1 MVGVIQL
8 IFCLCELCGRSISCD
23 KDQFFCRQKKAR
35 KTKQNCL
42 FVVFLC
48 RFDYSIFPLGAG
60 SLSGQIPSRDRFP
73 LWAGSL
79 LGQVPTWGRFP
90 LGAGSL
96 SGQVPSQGRFPLG
109 AGSLLG
115 QVPSQ
120 GNFPLGRVLSR
131 ADLSNNCNSHD
142 VTFIVLHIMKV
153 SKNTSLQKD
162 RSIER

>member
-23 KDQFFCRQKKAR
+23 KDQFFCRQKKLEKLSRIA
-35 KTKQNCL
+35 
-42 FVVFLC
+42 FLL
-48 RFDYSIFPLGAG
+48 YSYAVLI
-60 SLSGQIPSRDRFP
+60 IPY
-73 LWAGSL
+73 SL
-79 LGQVPTWGRFP
+79 LGQVPSRGRFP
-90 LGAGSL
+90 LGTGSL
-96 SGQVPSQGRFPLG
+96 SGQVPSWGRFQLGAGSLSGPVPSQGRFPLR
-109 AGSLLG
+109 AGSSSG

>member
-23 KDQFFCRQKKAR
+23 KDQFFCRQKKLEKLSRIA
-35 KTKQNCL
+35 
-42 FVVFLC
+42 FLL
-48 RFDYSIFPLGAG
+48 YSYAVLI
-60 SLSGQIPSRDRFP
+60 IPY
-73 LWAGSL
+73 SL
-79 LGQVPTWGRFP
+79 LGQVPSRGRFP
-90 LGAGSL
+90 LGTGSL
-96 SGQVPSQGRFPLG
+96 SGQVPSWGRFQLG
-109 AGSLLG
+109 AGSLTG